1 MAVRAM
7 EPDAT
12 DAAAATALNAPAE
25 EARLLRAG
33 RGRGWC
39 ERRCVWG
46 GLMAGMW
53 TTMHV
58 DCQASTAPVHLQTVA
73 GHTLLQVMAV
83 SLAYGAAEGASG
95 EERWG
100 WPPPQEGGGCPVAA
114 AAILTARPWS
124 GVLREKG
131 RGK

>member
-1 MAVRAM
+1 MS
-7 EPDAT
+7 
-12 DAAAATALNAPAE
+12 
-25 EARLLRAG
+25 ARGTLTNGQQVDHA
-33 RGRGWC
+33 
-39 ERRCVWG
+39 G
-46 GLMAGMW
+46 GLSSL
-53 TTMHV
+53 
-58 DCQASTAPVHLQTVA
+58 DCNRPCPPPTVA

-124 GVLREKG
+124 GVLRE
-131 RGK
+131 

>member
-1 MAVRAM
+1 M
-7 EPDAT
+7 
-12 DAAAATALNAPAE
+12 
-25 EARLLRAG
+25 
-33 RGRGWC
+33 
-39 ERRCVWG
+39 
-46 GLMAGMW
+46 
-53 TTMHV
+53 
-58 DCQASTAPVHLQTVA
+58 
-73 GHTLLQVMAV
+73 LQVMAV